1 MRSGSVVT
9 LKTIR
14 HKDFDIDKPEDA
26 AEVTR
31 IENNC
36 NVLYR
41 QATPYP
47 EMRDRTEITIYSV
60 YMVWEEDDGPQEETK

>member
-1 MRSGSVVT
+1 M
-9 LKTIR
+9 KTIR

-26 AEVTR
+26 TEVTR

-36 NVLYR
+36 KVLYR

-60 YMVWEEDDGPQEETK
+60 YMVWEEEDGPKEEAQ